1 MKKMFIS
8 TLILTLTL
16 SFSWAQ
22 AQKLEPSFSR
32 RPPAEVAQDLF
43 QTLFTLYPEDGDNM
57 LYAGLSQLEK
67 GQ

>member
-8 TLILTLTL
+8 TLILTLIL

-22 AQKLEPSFSR
+22 AQKLEPSFFL

-43 QTLFTLYPEDGDNM
+43 QTLFALDPEDGDNM